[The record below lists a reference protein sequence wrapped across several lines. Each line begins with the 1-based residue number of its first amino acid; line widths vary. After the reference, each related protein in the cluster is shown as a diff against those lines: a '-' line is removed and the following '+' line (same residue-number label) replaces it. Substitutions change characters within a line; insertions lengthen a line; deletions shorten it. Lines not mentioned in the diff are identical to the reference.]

1 MTFTRPL
8 GGVPIPVGEHDV
20 PHDDLIS
27 SNRRFWSR
35 FFGNRPAVVGLVF
48 VAIVILVAIFAPTL
62 APFSPNANFRQLNSG
77 PVGRHW
83 LGTDDIGRDILSR
96 IMFGA
101 RVSIEAAFL
110 IVGLA
115 MVVALP
121 IGLIAGYFGG
131 WVDSIIMRVV
141 DAFFAFPPLVL
152 ALPRGG
158 VPVAAEIA
166 RELLALTVD
175 SLLGPTL
182 LHESIS
188 LAIVFSPGF
197 IRLIR
202 GQVLGVREETFIEA
216 SRSLGAGHRRMI
228 VRHIFPNVASPLIV
242 QVALALGFA
251 VLAEAGL
258 SFLGLGVQPP
268 SATWG
273 GMLTE
278 AYQFIFTNS
287 WGLIVPGVA
296 IALTVLA
303 FNLVADGL
311 RDALGR
317 ERFKADE

>member
-1 MTFTRPL
+1 
-8 GGVPIPVGEHDV
+8 
-20 PHDDLIS
+20 
-27 SNRRFWSR
+27 
-35 FFGNRPAVVGLVF
+35 
-48 VAIVILVAIFAPTL
+48 
-62 APFSPNANFRQLNSG
+62 
-77 PVGRHW
+77 
-83 LGTDDIGRDILSR
+83 
-96 IMFGA
+96 MFGA

-141 DAFFAFPPLVL
+141 DAFFAFPPLV
-152 ALPRGG
+152 
-158 VPVAAEIA
+158 
-166 RELLALTVD
+166 LALTVD

>member
-1 MTFTRPL
+1 MTFLQLMRRDAM
-8 GGVPIPVGEHDV
+8 PVGERDE
-20 PHDDLIS
+20 PHDHLIS
-27 SNRRFWSR
+27 STKRFWSR
-35 FFGNRPAVVGLVF
+35 FFANRAAIVALVF
-48 VAIVILVAIFAPTL
+48 IAIVTFIAIFASTL
-62 APFSPNANFRQLNSG
+62 APFSPYDNFRQINSG
-77 PVGRHW
+77 PTASHW

-96 IMFGA
+96 IFYGA
-101 RVSIEAAFL
+101 QVSLEAAVL

-115 MVVALP
+115 LAVALP

-131 WVDSIIMRVV
+131 WVDSVIMRVV

-152 ALPRGG
+152 AL
-158 VPVAAEIA
+158 
-166 RELLALTVD
+166 TVD
-175 SLLGPTL
+175 ALLGPTL
-182 LHESIS
+182 VNESIS

-197 IRLIR
+197 VRLIR

-242 QVALALGFA
+242 QVAAAIGFA
-251 VLAEAGL
+251 ILAEAGL

-268 SATWG
+268 GASWG

-278 AYQFIFTNS
+278 AYQYIFTDS
-287 WGLIVPGVA
+287 WGLIPSGVA

-317 ERFKADE
+317 ERFKANA